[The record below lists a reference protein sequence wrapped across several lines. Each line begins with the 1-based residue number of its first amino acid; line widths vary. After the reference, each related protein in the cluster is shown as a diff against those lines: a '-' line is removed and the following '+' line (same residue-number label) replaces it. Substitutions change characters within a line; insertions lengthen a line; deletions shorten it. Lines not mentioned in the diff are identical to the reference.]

1 MTPLVGGRPGMR
13 VQPYE
18 PLHRFG
24 TMVVTD
30 SNGHMKNENL
40 MLTPN
45 TKMHSRPILDIHT
58 KEIECSHG
66 CTISNIDKS
75 KLYYLQSRGLSKDIA
90 EDVLVSS
97 FLC

>member
-1 MTPLVGGRPGMR
+1 
-13 VQPYE
+13 
-18 PLHRFG
+18 
-24 TMVVTD
+24 
-30 SNGHMKNENL
+30 MKNENL
-40 MLTPN
+40 MLTPK
-45 TKMHSRPILDIHT
+45 TKMHSRPMLDIHT

>member
-1 MTPLVGGRPGMR
+1 MCIRDRFDVSPNSVG
-13 VQPYE
+13 
-18 PLHRFG
+18 F
-24 TMVVTD
+24 
-30 SNGHMKNENL
+30 NGHMKNENL